1 MKSKYLFISCV
12 ILILCTLPVY
22 GQQQKG
28 DLELQF
34 LGSYYRTVGVTGMT
48 FGSGN
53 ISAKIGPYVTDNF
66 QIGLGPN
73 LTISHSTTPGFD
85 YTTGKE
91 TEVSEVTTTFG
102 TYAFVVYSFL
112 TKGAKL
118 VPYLGAQYFKQDFNK
133 PWSEEPG
140 SLGFNLGAKYFFAK
154 KAAFDIQGSYM
165 FDMNK
170 DAQGGFMLFAFGLS
184 FLV

>member
-1 MKSKYLFISCV
+1 MNTRTIFITC
-12 ILILCTLPVY
+12 LIFALAGVTAY

-34 LGSYYRTVGVTGMT
+34 LGSYYRTVGVEGYT

-53 ISAKIGPYVTDNF
+53 ISGKIGPYITDNF
-66 QIGLGPN
+66 QIGLGPS
-73 LTISHSTTPGFD
+73 LTISHNSYKTFNSTTM
-85 YTTGKE
+85 KE
-91 TEVSEVTTTFG
+91 EEVSETNTSFG

-112 TKGAKL
+112 TRGAKL

-140 SLGFNLGAKYFFAK
+140 SLGFNLGVKYFFAK

-170 DAQGGFMLFAFGLS
+170 DAEGGFMLFAFGLS
-184 FLV
+184 FLI

>member
-1 MKSKYLFISCV
+1 MKAQNIFIIC
-12 ILILCTLPVY
+12 LIFTLATVTAY

-34 LGSYYRTVGVTGMT
+34 LGSYYRTVGIDGYSS
-48 FGSGN
+48 GSGN
-53 ISAKIGPYVTDNF
+53 ISAKIGPYITDNF

-73 LTISHSTTPGFD
+73 LTISHSS
-85 YTTGKE
+85 YTTYNFATRKE
-91 TEVSEVTTTFG
+91 EEVTETNTTFG

-112 TKGAKL
+112 TRGAKL

-165 FDMNK
+165 FDMNT